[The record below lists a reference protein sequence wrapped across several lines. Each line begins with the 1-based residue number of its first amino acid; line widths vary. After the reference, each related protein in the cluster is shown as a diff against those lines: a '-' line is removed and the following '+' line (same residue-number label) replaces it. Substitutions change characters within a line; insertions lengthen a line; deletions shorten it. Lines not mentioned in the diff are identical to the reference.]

1 MREVTN
7 GESHF
12 HPLQFADLWRHR
24 QFLFQQF
31 GMAFLIVYPPP
42 VWAHTL
48 LFLRLAG
55 NDIKASLYFLLK
67 WKEDLSVSNR
77 TSFSVCFENGM
88 FNTMKSLSPAPLSLQ
103 RAPDSSKG
111 SFHGQVRMCRNED
124 KGKQEAD
131 LNAILV
137 TTRTVLSAN
146 IASNWGKNCSNRPW
160 APQEAGLQGADR
172 ENAG

>member
-31 GMAFLIVYPPP
+31 GVAFLIVYPPP

-48 LFLRLAG
+48 LFLHLAG

-67 WKEDLSVSNR
+67 WKEGLSVSNR
-77 TSFSVCFENGM
+77 TSFFVCFENEM
-88 FNTMKSLSPAPLSLQ
+88 FNTMKSLSPPQFLCKGLLTPA
-103 RAPDSSKG
+103 RAPFMGRFACAGMRTKG
-111 SFHGQVRMCRNED
+111 SRKLTLERH
-124 KGKQEAD
+124 
-131 LNAILV
+131 
-137 TTRTVLSAN
+137 
-146 IASNWGKNCSNRPW
+146 
-160 APQEAGLQGADR
+160 AGDNQSCAFSKHSQQLG
-172 ENAG
+172 